1 VNGQISIMV
10 QFDPSTARV
19 AIIAGNGHLPG
30 EAFREL
36 ERCKRNPLLIGISG
50 EVDEELAGRA
60 AAVLTFGQLG
70 RLFEILLKENIHHVI
85 FAGGIRKR
93 PDFKRLKLD
102 LVTIRELPTVL
113 KIVMGGDNTVLE
125 KISAYFEKRNL
136 KVVGVHEALPE
147 LLAEEGNIAGRAPL
161 KIAGETI
168 DKAVQA
174 AKTIGAI
181 DAGQAAICE
190 DGRVIALE
198 GAEGTDAMIARV
210 ADLRMTGRIAAEPK
224 VCVLAK
230 VMKPKQDMR
239 ADLPSIGPETITNA
253 VSAGIRGVVLEAGRS
268 LVLNRE
274 ETLARARKAG
284 IFILGVPASEGTE

>member
-1 VNGQISIMV
+1 MTK
-10 QFDPSTARV
+10 FDPSTARV

-30 EAFREL
+30 EAFHEL
-36 ERCKRNPLLIGISG
+36 EKRQRNPLLIGISG
-50 EVDEELAGRA
+50 EVDEKLADKA
-60 AAVLTFGQLG
+60 SAVLTYGQLG
-70 RLFEILLKENIHHVI
+70 RLFEMLSSEDIHHVI
-85 FAGGIRKR
+85 FAGGIKKR

-102 LVTIRELPTVL
+102 FVTLKELPTVL

-147 LLAEEGNIAGRAPL
+147 LLAGEGNIAGRAPMKL
-161 KIAGETI
+161 AGDTI
-168 DKAVQA
+168 EKAVTA

-210 ADLRMTGRIAAEPK
+210 SDLRKAGRIAAEPR
-224 VCVLAK
+224 VSILAK

-253 VSAGIRGVVLEAGRS
+253 ASAGIGGVVLEAGRS
-268 LVLNRE
+268 LILDRE

-284 IFILGVPASEGTE
+284 IFIYGVPASEKAK